1 MRASQLP
8 FPSLKNRFPLSN
20 IISYIDGKIFNGNVP
35 GGLPDCAPGKCPAT
49 AEISPIKCSSDP
61 AMFFNN
67 GYPMVC
73 AEGFTCDAAA
83 ADAGEGNPCRAA
95 EEEAGGY
102 E

>member
-1 MRASQLP
+1 MRPSQLP
-8 FPSLKNRFPLSN
+8 FPSLKNRFPLSKFF
-20 IISYIDGKIFNGNVP
+20 SYIDGKIFNGNVP